1 MLKITKTLTAGSIL
15 VLGSIQVGCVSDIVA
30 PAGTSKPKALE
41 TTFEAGPSGIAVEG
55 EVYGLP
61 YEQPIE
67 QPLSPMDLTHDG
79 HIDSGDLAA
88 FARILAADV
97 THDGAVSA
105 ADEQLMFRSLG
116 MVAPTGTLDAAGLA
130 RLAQV
135 RACDFTLDGRV
146 DMGDLAAFAAVY
158 SLRSTGDFNG
168 DGVVDS
174 QDSSALV
181 RHFGHEVAPANLTA
195 TICSRNPADI
205 TGNGAV
211 DMGDLAAFAEIMRA
225 DISGNGAVDLVDIS
239 LLVNQL
245 GQRVPALTDAASI
258 ARAAAVMAAD
268 LTGNGV
274 VDQADLARFAYLESL
289 EGIADLTGDGYINW
303 QDQGE
308 IVRNLNQVSECL

>member
-1 MLKITKTLTAGSIL
+1 MLKITKTLATCSIL
-15 VLGSIQVGCVSDIVA
+15 ALGSMHAGCVSDIVS
-30 PAGTSKPKALE
+30 PVVTESNPTVRG
-41 TTFEAGPSGIAVEG
+41 TTFEAGPYGVAAEA
-55 EVYGLP
+55 EVYGFP
-61 YEQPIE
+61 VE

-79 HIDSGDLAA
+79 RIDSGDLAA
-88 FARILAADV
+88 FARILGADV
-97 THDGAVSA
+97 THDGAVTV
-105 ADEQLMFRSLG
+105 ADEQLMYGSLG
-116 MVAPTGTLDAAGLA
+116 MVAPVGTLDAAGLA
-130 RLAQV
+130 RLARV

-158 SLRSTGDFNG
+158 ALRSTGDFNR

-174 QDSSALV
+174 ADSSALV
-181 RHFGHEVAPANLTA
+181 RNFGHEVAPAELTA

-211 DMGDLAAFAEIMRA
+211 DMGDLAAFAEIQRA

-245 GQRVPALTDAASI
+245 GQRVPAITDAASM
-258 ARAAAVMAAD
+258 ARAAAVMGAD

-274 VDQADLARFAYLESL
+274 VDQGDLARFAYLQSL
-289 EGIADLTGDGYINW
+289 EEIADLTGDGYINW